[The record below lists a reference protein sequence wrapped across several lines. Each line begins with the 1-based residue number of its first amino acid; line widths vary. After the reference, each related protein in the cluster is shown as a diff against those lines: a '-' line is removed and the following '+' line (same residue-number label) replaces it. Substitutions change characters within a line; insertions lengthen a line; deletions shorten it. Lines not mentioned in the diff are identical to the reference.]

1 MKLVSYLYDNRIILG
16 VVLGKENKILSIEE
30 LSNGTI
36 PSNIYD
42 YLHDFDNYTHK
53 VNQLINQ
60 LDLDSLNTINYNN
73 IVAPIQYPRSFRD
86 FYAFRKHVEAG
97 RKNRGLEMIPEYDKI
112 PVFYFSNHQSITGP
126 GLIKVQAK
134 HSEKLDFE
142 FEIGLVISKQ
152 VRNVKAKDAYKYV
165 AGLTILND
173 WSARLMQLEEMKL
186 NLGPAKG
193 KDFCTSIGPYLVTL
207 DELKD
212 KLVGAEHDMKYDL
225 QMRGYLN
232 NELVSTD
239 NLKNIT
245 WSFADMIE
253 RASYGVDLY
262 PGDLIGSGTCS
273 TGCLLELNLS
283 SSKEKWLEDGDEIN
297 LEVECLGNLLNKISL
312 ISDAK

>member
-1 MKLVSYLYDNRIILG
+1 MKLVSYLIDKKIILG
-16 VVLGKENKILSIEE
+16 VLLGEENKLVDIRE

-36 PSNIYD
+36 PNNIYD
-42 YLHDFDNYTHK
+42 YLIDFENYNIK
-53 VNQLINQ
+53 VNNLINQ
-60 LDLDSLNTINYNN
+60 LDLNSFKKINYNN
-73 IVAPIQYPRSFRD
+73 IVAPIEYPRSFRD

-126 GLIKVQAK
+126 GLIEVQAK
-134 HSEKLDFE
+134 HSKKLDFE
-142 FEIGLVISKQ
+142 FEIGLVISKHI
-152 VRNVKAKDAYKYV
+152 RNVKAKDAYKYV

-173 WSARLMQLEEMKL
+173 WSARSMQLEEMKL

-212 KLVGAEHDMKYDL
+212 KLVGDEYEMRYDL
-225 QMRGYLN
+225 QMNGYLN
-232 NELVSTD
+232 DKLISSD

-283 SSKEKWLEDGDEIN
+283 SPKAKWLEDGDVIN
-297 LEVECLGNLLNKISL
+297 LEVECLGNLTNKISL
-312 ISDAK
+312 I